1 MTIAITART
10 AFTPLQAIDHAVVI
24 VHDGRIVSVGSRDE
38 LEIPSGAH
46 FIELGD
52 HILAPG
58 FIDIHIHGGAGHDI
72 MARSPEGL
80 ARFERSLTNYG
91 VTSYCATTVT
101 APLGTTFES
110 LAFLAQAKSLTR
122 DASRARPL
130 GIHLEGP
137 FISHARRGVHPPA
150 HLLEPSPELFDQ
162 FWHAAEGNVSVMTI
176 APEVPGA
183 IETITAAA
191 GRGVLVSLG
200 HSDATLAET
209 QAGIAAG
216 GRHATHTFNA
226 MRPLDHR
233 EPGILGAVLANDGV
247 TAEIIADG
255 IHVHPEMVSL
265 FVRAKGI
272 DRALLVTDAI
282 SATGMGDGRFSL
294 GKFDVEVKDG
304 RCEYDGRL
312 AGSVLTLDR
321 AVRNVRE
328 FARLLL
334 QQAVQMATLNPARAL
349 GLGDLGIIAPGAR
362 ADFAVLTP
370 TGEVQRTILS
380 DFIE

>member
-1 MTIAITART
+1 MTVAITART
-10 AFTPLQAIDHAVVI
+10 AFTPLRAIDRAVVI
-24 VHDGRIVSVGSRDE
+24 VRDGRIVSVGSRDE
-38 LEIPSGAH
+38 LEIPSGVH

-52 HILAPG
+52 QILAPG

-101 APLGTTFES
+101 APLDTTFES
-110 LAFLAQAKSLTR
+110 LAFLAQAKSLPR
-122 DASRARPL
+122 DGSRARPL

-137 FISHARRGVHPPA
+137 FISHARRGVHPPN
-150 HLLEPSPELFDQ
+150 HLLPPSPELFEK
-162 FWHAAEGNVSVMTI
+162 FWQAAEGNVSVMTI

-183 IETITAAA
+183 IETIKVAA

-233 EPGILGAVLANDGV
+233 EPGILGEVLANDGV

-265 FVRAKGI
+265 FVRAKGL
-272 DRALLVTDAI
+272 DRALLVTDGI
-282 SATGMGDGRFSL
+282 SATGMGDGRFRL

-328 FARLLL
+328 FASLSL
-334 QQAVQMATLNPARAL
+334 QQAIQMATLNPARAL
-349 GLGDLGIIAPGAR
+349 GLGDLGIITPGAR
-362 ADFAVLTP
+362 ADFAVLAP